1 MDVQRIPAQ
10 ELSVEG
16 RKHPGGA
23 AERTASQVSFQDVLR
38 TQTGY
43 APSLRFSAHAQQ
55 RMQSGGVNLDGE
67 SMARLERAVSAA
79 DQKGAKD
86 ALVLMDDLAL
96 LVSIS
101 NRTVIT
107 AVDPTRRKNGVFT
120 NIDSVVMA

>member
-1 MDVQRIPAQ
+1 
-10 ELSVEG
+10 
-16 RKHPGGA
+16 
-23 AERTASQVSFQDVLR
+23 
-38 TQTGY
+38 
-43 APSLRFSAHAQQ
+43 
-55 RMQSGGVNLDGE
+55 
-67 SMARLERAVSAA
+67 MARLQRAVDAA

-107 AVDPTRRKNGVFT
+107 AVDQSRRKNGVFT

>member
-10 ELSVEG
+10 ELAVEG
-16 RKHPGGA
+16 QKHVGA
-23 AERTASQVSFQDVLR
+23 AADRTAPKVSFQDVLR

-43 APSLRFSAHAQQ
+43 EPSLRFSAHAQQ

-67 SMARLERAVSAA
+67 SMARLERAVNAA

-107 AVDPTRRKNGVFT
+107 AVDPSRRKNGVFT

>member
-1 MDVQRIPAQ
+1 MNVQRVQPS
-10 ELSVEG
+10 ESEG
-16 RKHPGGA
+16 RPQQRPSGA
-23 AERTASQVSFQDVLR
+23 AGGGGSGVSFDQVLR
-38 TQTGY
+38 AKAAHDQ
-43 APSLRFSAHAQQ
+43 AVRFSSHAQQ
-55 RMQSGGVNLDGE
+55 RMESGGVNLDGE
-67 SMARLERAVSAA
+67 AMARLQRAVDAA

-107 AVDPTRRKNGVFT
+107 AVDQTRRKNGVFT

>member
-1 MDVQRIPAQ
+1 MDVQRIQGQ
-10 ELSVEG
+10 EIAVEG
-16 RKHPGGA
+16 QKHPGGPGDGG
-23 AERTASQVSFQDVLR
+23 ASPTSFHEVLR

-55 RMQSGGVNLDGE
+55 RMESGGVSLDGE
-67 SMARLERAVSAA
+67 SMQRLERAVSAA
-79 DQKGAKD
+79 DRKGAKD

-107 AVDPTRRKNGVFT
+107 AIDQTRRKNGVFT

>member
-1 MDVQRIPAQ
+1 MDVRRIQGQEPSLESQKRPAG
-10 ELSVEG
+10 SSD
-16 RKHPGGA
+16 RDS
-23 AERTASQVSFQDVLR
+23 SQPSFQEVLR

-79 DQKGAKD
+79 HQKGAKD

-96 LVSIS
+96 LVSIG

-107 AVDPTRRKNGVFT
+107 AVDQSRRKSGIFT

>member
-1 MDVQRIPAQ
+1 MDVQRIQSQ
-10 ELSVEG
+10 ELAVEG
-16 RKHPGGA
+16 QKRTGTPG
-23 AERTASQVSFQDVLR
+23 ERVASQVSFQDVLR

-43 APSLRFSAHAQQ
+43 EPSLRFSAHAQQ

-107 AVDPTRRKNGVFT
+107 AVDQTRRKNGVFT

>member
-1 MDVQRIPAQ
+1 
-10 ELSVEG
+10 
-16 RKHPGGA
+16 
-23 AERTASQVSFQDVLR
+23 VLR
-38 TQTGY
+38 AKAAQ
-43 APSLRFSAHAQQ
+43 AEALRFSSHAQQ
-55 RMQSGGVNLDGE
+55 RIESGGVRLDGE
-67 SMARLERAVSAA
+67 AMARLERAVDAA

-107 AVDPTRRKNGVFT
+107 AVDQTRRKNGVFT